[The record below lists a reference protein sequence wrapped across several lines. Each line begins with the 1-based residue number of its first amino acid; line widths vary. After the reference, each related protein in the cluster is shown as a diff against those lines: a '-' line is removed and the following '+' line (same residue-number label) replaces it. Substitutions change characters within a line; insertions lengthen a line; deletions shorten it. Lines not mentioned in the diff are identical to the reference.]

1 VVASGKDDLAA
12 GGQGVELA
20 TVMMPWI
27 CSIRSS
33 WGGGV
38 AAAAHHAARQ
48 PDERRRLRARFTTYR
63 RLRR

>member
-1 VVASGKDDLAA
+1 
-12 GGQGVELA
+12 
-20 TVMMPWI
+20 VMMPWI

-33 WGGGV
+33 WGGRV
-38 AAAAHHAARQ
+38 AAAAQHAARQ